1 MGLKQ
6 ALLRIRPSLTSG
18 VPQEGATVTDLST
31 RLCLLLAL
39 TLSAPALAGARD
51 AKAANPYGARSD
63 EELTALAAEWDALD
77 RQQRRAL
84 LTEMQLRMDRQG
96 DGDGV
101 LHIRTERRYGRIIR
115 QSDGRVI
122 RIETQ
127 VVQVRPVSPD
137 DVGARQSFGVG
148 FEHRAAHRQGP
159 QSIKITT
166 VSEGTLLSEAPAGS
180 PLVEPPPMP
189 LPVYQVVDPAP

>member
-51 AKAANPYGARSD
+51 AKAANPYGAHSD

-96 DGDGV
+96 DGEGV

-127 VVQVRPVSPD
+127 VVQVRPVSPE

-148 FEHRAAHRQGP
+148 FEQRAAHRQGP

-166 VSEGTLLSEAPAGS
+166 VSEGALLSEAPTGS